1 MIKVVELFAGVGGFR
16 LGLEG
21 LDGKSSS
28 SNYTKKLKK
37 NYKIV
42 FSNQYEPSTPNRQ
55 HANWVYEKNWGDK
68 NHCPNDINDIAGQD
82 LNEEIVNNNIPN
94 HDLLVGGFPCQD
106 YSVAGINTKGIK
118 GKKGVLWWNIHKI
131 IEVKKP
137 DYVLLENVD
146 RLLKSPTNMRG
157 RDFAIM
163 LRTLV
168 DLGYIVEWKVINA
181 GKYGMPQRRKR
192 VFIMCYNINSKVKI
206 SNSNKWIENDGVLAK
221 SFPAIKKGIAKKFK
235 LNLSAKNI
243 TSEFNHGKFLNCGII
258 DQKNNVTTFDFDEK
272 IENLDKKQYSSF
284 HTLGDVVNQSNDI
297 QIPNNF
303 IVTNTKLLKKPIT
316 KIQGENSI
324 LSYLKNNQ
332 DGNAELFTELDKWKY
347 LKGKKKEE
355 RKSSMGVFYYS
366 EGPMSLSDSLEK
378 PSRTIIT
385 SEGGP
390 GPSRFKHLI
399 EITKDKKYR
408 RLLPSELE
416 LLNMFPVNHT
426 SHPLVSD
433 SKRAFFMGNALVVG
447 VIEKIGLELAEKISN
462 R

>member
-21 LDGKSSS
+21 LNGNSSS
-28 SNYTKKLKK
+28 SNYTKKLKQ

-42 FSNQYEPSTPNRQ
+42 FSNQYEPSTPKRQ
-55 HANWVYEKNWGDK
+55 HANWVYENIWGKK
-68 NHCPNDINDIAGQD
+68 NHYPKDINEIAGQD
-82 LNEEIVNNNIPN
+82 LAEETINNNIPN

-106 YSVAGINTKGIK
+106 YSVAGINTKGIQ

-137 DYVLLENVD
+137 DYILLENVD

-168 DLGYIVEWKVINA
+168 DLGYTVEWKVINA

-192 VFIMCYNINSKVKI
+192 VFIMCYKINSKVKI
-206 SNSNKWIENDGVLAK
+206 SNAQNWIENDGVLAK
-221 SFPAIKKGIAKKFK
+221 SFPGVKKGIEKKFK
-235 LNLSAKNI
+235 LSLSAKVI
-243 TSEFNHGKFLNCGII
+243 TNEFQHGKFLNCGII
-258 DQKNNVTTFDFDEK
+258 NHNNNVITFDYDEK
-272 IENLDKKQYSSF
+272 IENLNKKKYSSF
-284 HTLGDVVNQSNDI
+284 HTLGDVVNESKDI
-297 QIPNNF
+297 HIPNNF
-303 IVTNTKLLKKPIT
+303 IVTNTKLLKKTII
-316 KIQGENSI
+316 KIQGENST
-324 LSYLKNNQ
+324 LSYLKNNE
-332 DGNAELFTELDKWKY
+332 DGNAELYTELDKWKY

-355 RKSSMGVFYYS
+355 RTSSRGVFYYS
-366 EGPMSLSDSLEK
+366 EGPMSLSDSLNK

-416 LLNMFPVNHT
+416 LLNMFPLNHT
-426 SHPLVSD
+426 SHPLISD

-447 VIEKIGLELAEKISN
+447 VIEKIGLELAKKI
-462 R
+462 